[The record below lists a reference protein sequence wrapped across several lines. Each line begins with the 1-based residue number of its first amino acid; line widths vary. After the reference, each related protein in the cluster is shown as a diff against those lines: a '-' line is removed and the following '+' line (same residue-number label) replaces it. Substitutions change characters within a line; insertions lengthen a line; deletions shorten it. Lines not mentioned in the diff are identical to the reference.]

1 MNLPTT
7 PLLIFGFAGQAL
19 FSARF
24 IVQWIAS
31 EAKKQSVIP
40 LAFWYFS
47 LAGGVFLLV
56 YAILRHDPVFI
67 LGQAA
72 GLVVYVRNLIL
83 IFRQRAT
90 ARAQASS

>member
-7 PLLIFGFAGQAL
+7 PLMVFGFAGQAL

-31 EAKKQSVIP
+31 EARKQSVIP

-47 LAGGVFLLV
+47 LAGGLFLLI

-83 IFRQRAT
+83 ISRQRA
-90 ARAQASS
+90 AANAPAP